1 MIASVTIT
9 VKMPYSKVEF
19 DTSKQEKY
27 KSAIASSA
35 GTASSN
41 IDILSIAEGIRR
53 AGSVQVETKVRIAT
67 VQ

>member
-1 MIASVTIT
+1 MTIT

-19 DTSKQEKY
+19 DTSIQEKY

-35 GTASSN
+35 GTSPSN
-41 IDILSIAEGIRR
+41 IDILSIAEGTRR
-53 AGSVQVETKVRIAT
+53 AGSVQVETKVRIST